1 MSKNQAIILAVAGF
15 IVIFVLAVV
24 FGGFGIKEGS
34 QKVSLTVWGTED
46 EGSFRDVFAG
56 YSDINKG
63 VKIKY
68 EKVDESGYEKKLVD
82 ALAAG
87 TGPDIF
93 MFHSD
98 WLNQHKNKIVPAP
111 TEIFPAA
118 KLDIL
123 YPQIIASDFS
133 DGGKVYALPLYL
145 DTLSLIYNKDS
156 LDRKGVAL
164 PPKTWD
170 ELETQVKKKRL
181 IVSLGDKSSIIP
193 RAKEIL
199 MSMMMQNG
207 LKPTIG
213 SVRLSTNEGQTAL
226 TYYTKFDSSK
236 SAGSIDDFTAEKNDI
251 IFDFQSASKLIHA
264 KNPTL
269 NFGYAPLPQF
279 NADSPVVVADYYGLA
294 VSNKSPNAVAAWKL
308 VTYVTTDQVIAE
320 KFDLA
325 ADHPPALRSLIS
337 RYSDS
342 KDYGVFAKQALIA
355 RQWPQTDPDQLKKI
369 FDDMINYANSTNKI
383 EDALRRAESDLG
395 AL

>member
-1 MSKNQAIILAVAGF
+1 MSKNQAIILAIVGF

-34 QKVSLTVWGTED
+34 QKVNLTVWGTED
-46 EGSFRDVFAG
+46 ESSFRGIFAD
-56 YSDINKG
+56 YSDVNKG

-68 EKVDESGYEKKLVD
+68 EKIDESGYEKKLVD

-87 TGPDIF
+87 NGPDIF

-111 TEIFPAA
+111 SEIVPAS
-118 KLDIL
+118 KLDTL
-123 YPQIIASDFS
+123 YPQIVASDFS
-133 DGGKVYALPLYL
+133 DSGKVYALPLYL
-145 DTLSLIYNKDS
+145 DTLSLIYNRDS

-170 ELETQVKKKRL
+170 ELETQVRKKRL
-181 IVSLGDKSSIIP
+181 IVSLGEKSDIIP

-207 LKPTIG
+207 LKPALG
-213 SVRLSTNEGQTAL
+213 AVRLSGSEGQTAL
-226 TYYTKFDSSK
+226 GFYTKFDSSK
-236 SAGSIDDFTAEKNDI
+236 SAGSINDFTAEKNDI

-264 KNPTL
+264 QNPTL

-279 NADSPVVVADYYGLA
+279 NSDSPAVIADYYGLA
-294 VSNKSPNAVAAWKL
+294 VSNKSQNPVAAWKL
-308 VTYVTTDQVIAE
+308 VSYITTTQAVAE

-325 ADHPPALRSLIS
+325 ANRPPALRSLIS
-337 RYSDS
+337 LYSDS
-342 KDYGVFAKQALIA
+342 KEYGVFVKQSLIA
-355 RQWPQTDPDQLKKI
+355 RQWPQADPDQLKKI
-369 FDDMINYANSTNKI
+369 FDDMIGYANSSNKI

-395 AL
+395 SL